1 MKSLSGWACL
11 VLALAAAITIPLYA
25 QTKVERTEPPA
36 NSTNQ
41 IAPKQ
46 IQVWFSEALPA
57 TGTMLKLAGPRG
69 AVKLALP
76 VVDGTSISATV
87 VGDLPDGA
95 YLATWQWAGN
105 GRVQRGQ
112 FKFIVKSK

>member
-1 MKSLSGWACL
+1 MKSLSGCACL
-11 VLALAAAITIPLYA
+11 ILALAVAIAVPLYA

-46 IQVWFSEALPA
+46 IQVWFNDLLPA
-57 TGTMLKLAGPRG
+57 TSTLLNLAGPRG
-69 AVKLALP
+69 TVKLAVP
-76 VVDGTSISATV
+76 VVDGRSISATV

-112 FKFIVKSK
+112 FRFIVKSK